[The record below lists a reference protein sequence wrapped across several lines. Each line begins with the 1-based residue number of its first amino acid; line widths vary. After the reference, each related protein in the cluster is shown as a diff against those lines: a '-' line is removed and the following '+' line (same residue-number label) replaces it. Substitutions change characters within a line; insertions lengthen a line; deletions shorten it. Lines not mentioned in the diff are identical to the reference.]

1 MSRGKKERRKKGKK
15 SFYVAGK
22 RGKSCCHLAADVI
35 VQDEVDVDVNVDVD
49 DGVLFIIIVI
59 VMQVE

>member
-35 VQDEVDVDVNVDVD
+35 VEDEVDVDVIMLMLMLMMVYC
-49 DGVLFIIIVI
+49 L
-59 VMQVE
+59 